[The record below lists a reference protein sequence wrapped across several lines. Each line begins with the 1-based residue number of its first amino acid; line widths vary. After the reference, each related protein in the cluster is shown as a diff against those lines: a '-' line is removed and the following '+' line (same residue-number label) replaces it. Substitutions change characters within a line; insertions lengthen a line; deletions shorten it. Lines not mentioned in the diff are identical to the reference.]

1 MQASAILPTAPGILP
16 TPPGDSAS
24 SSEDAALQEAGD
36 FTPGSVL
43 GGSYRLI
50 RRLGRGGMG
59 DIHLASH
66 ERLPGQFVVK
76 VLSPDLVSDQDAF
89 VRFRQEAVVMANI
102 RHPNVVQLVD
112 FNFTMAGLPFLV
124 MEYLPGKDLAD
135 ILSTRPFLAAS
146 QVSSIV
152 RQVACALDTAHKLG
166 IVHRDLKPENI
177 MVVPCEGQGDL
188 IKVIDFG
195 ISKARRFNHVTSASM
210 VMGTP
215 EFMSPEQ
222 AQGRQE
228 EVDSRSDQFALAVIS
243 YLLLTGRTPWGVIA
257 PVEILHR
264 VVNNPPLPLT
274 HDDTWRAV
282 EAVLFRAMAKGPQD
296 RYPSTLAFWRALD
309 RAMVTDGLI
318 PNASGYGSTIHGAGP
333 GIYVESRGTPP
344 IVQPATPV
352 DAVILESGID
362 ASVGASGSTPAT
374 EQLDAS
380 SSVLEQDS
388 QGAEVPQFSLGA
400 SERFVESERCP
411 TTAMRRANPKVSR
424 EQPRRRGRL
433 GWQAVVLL
441 VVLASGAY
449 IGLQDGATV
458 RARAGGGLNALR
470 TLAARAAERGMN
482 EGQRLFRA
490 AKGGRGPAGQGRIGK
505 AFALDA
511 P

>member
-1 MQASAILPTAPGILP
+1 MQASAILPTSSDDSAPRPEGDAAQE
-16 TPPGDSAS
+16 PGDFA
-24 SSEDAALQEAGD
+24 
-36 FTPGSVL
+36 PGSVL

-135 ILSTRPFLAAS
+135 ILTTRPFLAAT

-243 YLLLTGRTPWGVIA
+243 YLLLTGRTPWGVTA

-264 VVNNPPLPLT
+264 VVNSPPLPLT

-309 RAMVTDGLI
+309 RAMVTDGLL
-318 PNASGYGSTIHGAGP
+318 PNATGYGSTIHGAGP
-333 GIYVESRGTPP
+333 GIYGESRGTPP
-344 IVQPATPV
+344 ILHPATPV
-352 DAVILESGID
+352 HAVMLDAGISD
-362 ASVGASGSTPAT
+362 SVSASGSPTESGQLEHLNAT
-374 EQLDAS
+374 S
-380 SSVLEQDS
+380 SLLEQAG
-388 QGAEVPQFSLGA
+388 QIPETPQFSLGA
-400 SERFVESERCP
+400 PEPDVVSERCI
-411 TTAMRRANPKVSR
+411 TTAMPRAKR
-424 EQPRRRGRL
+424 ERQRRRGRI

-441 VVLASGAY
+441 VVLATGAY
-449 IGLQDGATV
+449 IGLQDGPTV
-458 RARAGGGLNALR
+458 RARAGGGWNALR
-470 TLAARAAERGMN
+470 TFAARAAERGMN
-482 EGQRLFRA
+482 EGQRLFSRA
-490 AKGGRGPAGQGRIGK
+490 ANGGRGPGGLRKIGK

>member
-1 MQASAILPTAPGILP
+1 
-16 TPPGDSAS
+16 
-24 SSEDAALQEAGD
+24 
-36 FTPGSVL
+36 
-43 GGSYRLI
+43 
-50 RRLGRGGMG
+50 MG

-112 FNFTMAGLPFLV
+112 FNFTSAGLPFLV

-135 ILSTRPFLAAS
+135 ILTTRPFLAAT

-152 RQVACALDTAHKLG
+152 RQVACALDTAHKLA

-195 ISKARRFNHVTSASM
+195 ISKARRFNHVTAASM

-243 YLLLTGRTPWGVIA
+243 YLLLTGRTPWGVTA

-264 VVNNPPLPLT
+264 VVNSPPLPLT

-282 EAVLFRAMAKGPQD
+282 EAVLFRGMAKAPHD

-309 RAMVTDGLI
+309 RAMVTDGLL
-318 PNASGYGSTIHGAGP
+318 PNVTGYGSTIHGAGP
-333 GIYVESRGTPP
+333 GLYGESRGTPP

-352 DAVILESGID
+352 RAVILDSGNGD
-362 ASVGASGSTPAT
+362 SVSASGSTPAT
-374 EQLDAS
+374 AHLNAAS
-380 SSVLEQDS
+380 SLLEQDGEIPES
-388 QGAEVPQFSLGA
+388 PQFSLGA
-400 SERFVESERCP
+400 LGGADQHERSI
-411 TTAMRRANPKVSR
+411 TTAMPRTRRER
-424 EQPRRRGRL
+424 PRRRGRHA
-433 GWQAVVLL
+433 WQAVVLL
-441 VVLASGAY
+441 VVLAGGAY
-449 IGLQDGATV
+449 IGLQNGPTV
-458 RARAGGGLNALR
+458 RARAGGGWDALR
-470 TLAARAAERGMN
+470 TFAARAAERGIRGLDG
-482 EGQRLFRA
+482 GQRIFSGS
-490 AKGGRGPAGQGRIGK
+490 AKGGSDRGAGRLGK
-505 AFALDA
+505 AFALEA
-511 P
+511 H